1 MPLERNFL
9 RWWTQ
14 SATKLHLK
22 VAWWIKVSEEES
34 RCGRTVVP
42 VCHHKVQEPKG
53 TWTHGWERGI
63 KDALGSLF
71 SSTVKMREWM
81 LRLWKKMFFF
91 FLFMGAGIIG
101 GSLLA
106 YSWLGGMGKI
116 STLLL
121 WKRSHGSSKRYTW
134 MGPTPSLRPWAKIIE
149 IVTSSR
155 STLDS
160 EHEGLPS
167 ICLNWLRFFIC
178 FPLNK

>member
-1 MPLERNFL
+1 MAVQLCPSVIIKCKNPRERELTGEREGLKTHSAPSSAPLL
-9 RWWTQ
+9 RW
-14 SATKLHLK
+14 
-22 VAWWIKVSEEES
+22 ES
-34 RCGRTVVP
+34 GCYDYGKRC
-42 VCHHKVQEPKG
+42 
-53 TWTHGWERGI
+53 
-63 KDALGSLF
+63 
-71 SSTVKMREWM
+71 
-81 LRLWKKMFFF
+81 F
-91 FLFMGAGIIG
+91 FLFLFMVAGIVG

-167 ICLNWLRFFIC
+167 ICLNWLRWFDTFFLYL
-178 FPLNK
+178 FSFE